1 MKIKAE
7 HYATLKSMLSQYSHD
22 NREKVLAYKALKLG
36 KDPERRF
43 RWELFTFARRSG
55 AEKIALE
62 DIYRYAN
69 DTHLDTALKR
79 IVRELG
85 L

>member
-22 NREKVLAYKALKLG
+22 NREALLAHKALKLG

-43 RWELFTFARRSG
+43 RWDLFTFARRSG
-55 AEKIALE
+55 AEKIVMD

-69 DTHLDTALKR
+69 DNHLDTALR
-79 IVRELG
+79 AIVRELG

>member
-1 MKIKAE
+1 MKMKIKPE
-7 HYATLKSMLSQYSHD
+7 HYTAIKSIIGSFE
-22 NREKVLAYKALKLG
+22 REQVLAYKALKLG

-43 RWELFTFARRSG
+43 RWDLFTFARRSG
-55 AEKIALE
+55 AEKIVMD

-69 DTHLDTALKR
+69 DNHLDTALR
-79 IVRELG
+79 AIVRELG

>member
-1 MKIKAE
+1 MKIKPE
-7 HYATLKSMLSQYSHD
+7 HYATLKGMLSQYSHD
-22 NREKVLAYKALKLG
+22 NRDAVLAYKALKLG

-43 RWELFTFARRSG
+43 RWDLFTFARRSG
-55 AEKIALE
+55 AEKIVMD

-69 DTHLDTALKR
+69 DTHLDTALR
-79 IVRELG
+79 AIVRELG

>member
-1 MKIKAE
+1 MKIKPE
-7 HYATLKSMLSQYSHD
+7 HYNALKSIISAFD
-22 NREKVLAYKALKLG
+22 RDKVLAYKALKLG

-43 RWELFTFARRSG
+43 RWDLFTFARRSG
-55 AEKIALE
+55 AEKIAMD

-69 DTHLDTALKR
+69 DTHLDTALR
-79 IVRELG
+79 SIVRELG

>member
-7 HYATLKSMLSQYSHD
+7 HYNALKSIISAFD
-22 NREKVLAYKALKLG
+22 REQVLAYKALKLG
-36 KDPERRF
+36 KDPEKRF
-43 RWELFTFARRSG
+43 RWDLFYCARRSG
-55 AEKIALE
+55 TEKFMIE
-62 DIYRYAN
+62 DIYKYAN
-69 DTHLDTALKR
+69 DTHLDTALKA

>member
-7 HYATLKSMLSQYSHD
+7 HYATLKGMISQYSHE
-22 NREKVLAYKALKLG
+22 NREALLAHKALKLG

-43 RWELFTFARRSG
+43 RWDMFTFARRSG
-55 AEKIALE
+55 TEKFMIE
-62 DIYRYAN
+62 DIYKYAN

-79 IVRELG
+79 IVRELD

>member
-1 MKIKAE
+1 MKITPE
-7 HYATLKSMLSQYSHD
+7 HYAALKGMLSQYSHD
-22 NREKVLAYKALKLG
+22 NREQVLAYKAFKLG
-36 KDPERRF
+36 KDPEKRF
-43 RWELFTFARRSG
+43 RWDLFTFARRSG
-55 AEKIALE
+55 AEKIVMD

-69 DTHLDTALKR
+69 DNHLDTALKR

>member
-7 HYATLKSMLSQYSHD
+7 HYATLKGMLSQYSHD
-22 NREKVLAYKALKLG
+22 NREALLAHKALKLG
-36 KDPERRF
+36 KDPEKRF
-43 RWELFTFARRSG
+43 RWDLFYCARNVNP
-55 AEKIALE
+55 EKIAITDSIQYLN
-62 DIYRYAN
+62 N
-69 DTHLDTALKR
+69 DHLDTALRR

>member
-7 HYATLKSMLSQYSHD
+7 HYAAIKSMLSQYSHD
-22 NREKVLAYKALKLG
+22 NREQVLAYKALKLG

-43 RWELFTFARRSG
+43 RWDLFTYARRVSS
-55 AEKIALE
+55 ERIAME

-69 DTHLDTALKR
+69 DTHLDTALKK
-79 IVRELG
+79 IMRELG

>member
-7 HYATLKSMLSQYSHD
+7 HYAALKSIIGSF
-22 NREKVLAYKALKLG
+22 NREQVLAYKALKLG

-43 RWELFTFARRSG
+43 RWDLFTFARRSG